1 MSFLFNNKKN
11 TAFHFFLFTL
21 FFLVA
26 NINFSNAQDI
36 EQEIKT
42 LDSLGQIYWKK
53 AAYYKAMSVYKKA
66 LPLAEQIKNQKLQAR
81 ILNYLGVIAE
91 NKGDMNQSFQ
101 YHFKALKIREK
112 VNDNLI
118 IQSYVNIGITYN
130 TSGETK
136 KALEY
141 YFKALEINRLIKDK
155 RLTAHAFYH
164 ISTSYK
170 LLRDYEQ
177 ATIYANKALAMAKE
191 IKEKVIIIDAQNG
204 LGLIAY
210 EQKDY
215 QKARDYYQKVYELAT
230 NTEDWLILTNNLLH
244 FAQSYQQTK
253 EYAQATEYAQKSLLL
268 AQKYSLKI
276 EEKNA
281 CDMLSTLY
289 AQQYQYE
296 SAYQYHLKA
305 NILKDTIFNI
315 QKNQQINELT
325 IQYESEKKKQRIE
338 ILEKEKIIIQN
349 TNYILIFGVI
359 TLIILLSFGFYRY
372 KIRQKIQKQQQKIAR
387 IENIA
392 LEQKIILQETQ
403 KKLEQ
408 ERFEEE
414 IAHKERELT
423 STALHIFQKNE
434 MLNSLQ
440 EKLTHLDINL
450 KQQIKPLFE
459 EIRHNLDLDKD
470 WASFQLHFVKV
481 HPDFFEKLE
490 RDFSSLSQYDC
501 KLLAYI
507 RMKLS
512 NKEISLLLNI
522 TNKSV
527 EMARYRLKKKFN
539 LGTEDNLDKWLEKY

>member
-177 ATIYANKALAMAKE
+177 ATIYANKALAMA
-191 IKEKVIIIDAQNG
+191 
-204 LGLIAY
+204 
-210 EQKDY
+210 
-215 QKARDYYQKVYELAT
+215 
-230 NTEDWLILTNNLLH
+230 
-244 FAQSYQQTK
+244 
-253 EYAQATEYAQKSLLL
+253 
-268 AQKYSLKI
+268 
-276 EEKNA
+276 
-281 CDMLSTLY
+281 
-289 AQQYQYE
+289 
-296 SAYQYHLKA
+296 
-305 NILKDTIFNI
+305 
-315 QKNQQINELT
+315 
-325 IQYESEKKKQRIE
+325 
-338 ILEKEKIIIQN
+338 
-349 TNYILIFGVI
+349 
-359 TLIILLSFGFYRY
+359 
-372 KIRQKIQKQQQKIAR
+372 
-387 IENIA
+387 
-392 LEQKIILQETQ
+392 
-403 KKLEQ
+403 
-408 ERFEEE
+408 
-414 IAHKERELT
+414 
-423 STALHIFQKNE
+423 
-434 MLNSLQ
+434 
-440 EKLTHLDINL
+440 
-450 KQQIKPLFE
+450 
-459 EIRHNLDLDKD
+459 
-470 WASFQLHFVKV
+470 
-481 HPDFFEKLE
+481 
-490 RDFSSLSQYDC
+490 
-501 KLLAYI
+501 
-507 RMKLS
+507 
-512 NKEISLLLNI
+512 
-522 TNKSV
+522 
-527 EMARYRLKKKFN
+527 
-539 LGTEDNLDKWLEKY
+539 